1 MRRQRRA
8 QRLVM
13 RLRTIQFHSHPVLG
27 DLRLDFT
34 DVATG
39 RAFDTVVLAG
49 ENGTGKTAILQAIYS
64 AMSGNRADAP
74 TIELELSVGDIRR
87 LRTYYGAERLQ
98 PKRGLAVITG
108 TPADPQ
114 AIPPFLEIELE
125 NGEIIRRPFDAA
137 GP

>member
-1 MRRQRRA
+1 
-8 QRLVM
+8 M

-98 PKRGLAVITG
+98 PKRGLAVITAPLQTHRRFLLSSKSNLKTEKLSVG
-108 TPADPQ
+108 RSTPA
-114 AIPPFLEIELE
+114 
-125 NGEIIRRPFDAA
+125 